1 MNWQKNII
9 FIKLK
14 TKIISKEIIYKKFFI
29 IIFNLILHFLIKYI
43 LKTKNISFD
52 NLEFIE
58 NFAKLNSKNI
68 LYDNLKEIPKFNN
81 SKISIVI
88 PVYNG
93 ENFLKTSLCSI
104 QNQDFKEIEIIIID
118 DNSQDGSSK
127 IINKSMSEDERIAFL
142 KNKENKGALYSK
154 SIGVLYSK
162 GKYVMTLDVDDLYAS
177 KNAFSILYKESEKNK
192 LDMLGFGSLNIN
204 ININFNITKQK
215 RYTNYYNSDILRQ
228 PKISQ
233 IVYYNPKL
241 GNAKIKQFCIWC
253 YFFKTELFVNAIKS
267 INKKYFDRIIN
278 IHDDLLLLFPLTRR
292 AKKFKNIKRILHL
305 YSRDKTSNNLNL
317 IEFRLNVSKR

>member
-1 MNWQKNII
+1 MSI
-9 FIKLK
+9 
-14 TKIISKEIIYKKFFI
+14 EIIYKKFFI
-29 IIFNLILHFLIKYI
+29 IILNLILHFFIKYI
-43 LKTKNISFD
+43 LNKKNISFD

-68 LYDNLKEIPKFNN
+68 LFDNLKEIPKFNN

-88 PVYNG
+88 TVYNG
-93 ENFLKTSLCSI
+93 EAFLKTSLCSI

-127 IINKSMSEDERIAFL
+127 MINKSMSEDKRIIFL

-162 GKYVMTLDVDDLYAS
+162 GKYIMTLDVDDLYAS

-192 LDMLGFGSLNIN
+192 LDMLGFGSLSIN
-204 ININFNITKQK
+204 VNFNITKQK
-215 RYTNYYNSDILRQ
+215 RYNYYNSDILSQ

-253 YFFKTELFVNAIKS
+253 YFFKTELFVNSIKS
-267 INKKYFDRIIN
+267 INKKYFDRIMN
-278 IHDDLLLLFPLTRR
+278 IHDIYYFIF
-292 AKKFKNIKRILHL
+292 KK
-305 YSRDKTSNNLNL
+305 Y
-317 IEFRLNVSKR
+317 

>member
-1 MNWQKNII
+1 MSI
-9 FIKLK
+9 
-14 TKIISKEIIYKKFFI
+14 EIINKKFFI
-29 IIFNLILHFLIKYI
+29 IILNLIFHFFIKYI
-43 LKTKNISFD
+43 LKKKNISFD

-68 LYDNLKEIPKFNN
+68 LIDNLKEIPKFNI

-88 PVYNG
+88 TVYNG
-93 ENFLKTSLCSI
+93 EAFLKTSLCSI

-127 IINKSMSEDERIAFL
+127 MINKSMSEDKRIVFL

-162 GKYVMTLDVDDLYAS
+162 GKYIMTLDVDDLYAS

-192 LDMLGFGSLNIN
+192 LDMLGFGSLS

-215 RYTNYYNSDILRQ
+215 RYNYYNSDILSQ

-253 YFFKTELFVNAIKS
+253 YFFKTELFVNSIRS
-267 INKKYFDRIIN
+267 INKKYFDRIMN

-305 YSRDKTSNNLNL
+305 YSTDKTSNNSLL
-317 IEFRLNVSKR
+317 IHF